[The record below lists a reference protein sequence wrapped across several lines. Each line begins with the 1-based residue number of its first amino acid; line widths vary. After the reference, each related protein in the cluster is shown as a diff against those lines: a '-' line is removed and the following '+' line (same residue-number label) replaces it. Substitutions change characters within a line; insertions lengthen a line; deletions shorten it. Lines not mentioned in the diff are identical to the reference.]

1 MSILSSIVYLTLG
14 ILIVLSTRMVTT
26 TLHEL
31 GHALPALLYTN
42 GPVKVYVGSYGDEKN
57 SMPVSLGRLQLYFK
71 WKITEW
77 NLGVCVHQVP
87 SRLLDNLLII
97 LGGPLASLIF
107 GGLLITW
114 VLLTE
119 LEPTPI
125 FLLTF
130 FIVSAVWDF
139 FTNIIPHDRPLPM
152 FDGSLCYN
160 DGYQLRQLWRSAKY
174 PPAYTKALEYLAEK
188 NYSAAIP
195 ELQSILDEGIQDRE
209 IYRLL
214 ARTYEQNQEAEKVL
228 RTMTQMM
235 EHHKLQPEDQG
246 LVAAA
251 YQQRGQYAQAIHFYN
266 QALYIDFRNPHLLYH
281 RGLAQLESGD
291 YQEALQDFS
300 TALSHGAKSAE
311 LHANLGL
318 VLLRLRQLALA
329 KEQLDLAL
337 ALDPEVAL
345 THLHLTF
352 YYQQTGENDIALE
365 YLDRAE
371 KIGSTYH
378 GLAYLREELSN

>member
-1 MSILSSIVYLTLG
+1 MTILSSIVYLILG
-14 ILIVLSTRMVTT
+14 IFVVLSTRMVTT

-31 GHALPALLYTN
+31 GHALPALLYTT

-57 SMPVSLGRLQLYFK
+57 SMPISLGRLQLYFR

-107 GGLLITW
+107 GGLLATW

-119 LEPTPI
+119 LEATPI

-139 FTNIIPHDRPLPM
+139 FTNIIPYNRPLPM

-195 ELQSILDEGIQDRE
+195 ELQGILDGGIQDRE

-228 RTMTQMM
+228 MTMTQMM

-281 RGLAQLESGD
+281 RGLAQLQSGD

-311 LHANLGL
+311 LHANLGI
-318 VLLRLRQLALA
+318 VLLRLRQLEMA

-337 ALDPEVAL
+337 ALDSEVAL

-371 KIGSTYH
+371 KLGSTYH